1 MMIIMMMI
9 QRKVR
14 VVGRLLS
21 GWGPL
26 IILKAPGEARLTGV
40 LMIIIVNVL
49 TKMISYHVNE
59 MMVSCVYP
67 SVVYNT
73 VSVGRFKWLRR
84 KYAEVVL
91 VILTINSWLKL
102 Q

>member
-1 MMIIMMMI
+1 MMMI

-49 TKMISYHVNE
+49 TEIISCHVND
-59 MMVSCVYP
+59 MMVSCVYA
-67 SVVYNT
+67 STLLLYITQFQWVDLN
-73 VSVGRFKWLRR
+73 G
-84 KYAEVVL
+84 
-91 VILTINSWLKL
+91 
-102 Q
+102 

>member
-1 MMIIMMMI
+1 MIIMMMI

-59 MMVSCVYP
+59 SCVYP